1 MRRSGSI
8 RNATG
13 TRTADVGLFQLG
25 SLHGMDASFLE
36 RLERVTRE
44 RLLQYRRGEHNL
56 SPLEIS
62 ELLLECAVV
71 LEGVVAEVF
80 GIETELR
87 HAAAAARSH
96 EAVFR
101 FKEQFVQRRA
111 RKCLQGKED
120 LEDFAVLDAR
130 LAQRLE
136 RAARG
141 AVDRELATAE
151 FGVEL
156 LNDESANAADIQ
168 LLTRWCARA
177 LTTPEGKAAVAAWVS
192 FKLPGGVD
200 HAKLVPVWQPV
211 QDGSSR
217 LLGPSE
223 SFRRRDGFKL
233 TDSRMGEREV
243 MNETHYCVLCHDH
256 DGDFCS
262 KGFPRK
268 KGEPQKGLKTGPL
281 GGTLTGCPLDERI
294 SEMNTLKR
302 EGHTVAALAMIMADN
317 PMCPATGHRI
327 CNDCMKACIYQKQ
340 DPVNIPE
347 VETRCLTDVLA
358 LPWGVEIYDLLAR
371 WNPLRARQWLPKPY
385 NGLKVLI
392 CGMGPAGFTLAHHLL
407 MEGFAVVGIDGVKI
421 EPLPREL
428 LEKPVEHYSQL
439 LESLDERV
447 MSGFGGVAESGIT
460 VRWDKNFLKLI
471 HMTLARRSHFQVF
484 GGVRFG
490 GTVRVEDAWQLGF
503 DHLAVAVGA
512 GLPQA
517 LPIPGSLAIGMRQAS
532 DFLMALH
539 LTGAARANS
548 LANLQ
553 VRLPAVVI
561 GGGLTAVDTATEVQS
576 FYIAQVEKTLARY
589 EELTTVHGEQH
600 VRRGLDGCSLEILDE
615 FLAHGVAVRAERE
628 RAGRAGES
636 PNFVPLLHSW
646 GGVTIAYRRGMNDS
660 PAYVGNHEE
669 LIKAL
674 EEGIYYAEGLD
685 PREARLDQHGHVE
698 AMVFRKQTRGPDG
711 VWLAA
716 GGETVLPARAV
727 LVATGARPN
736 VAYEFEH
743 RGHFLKESSHYQP
756 HREVDGVLQPVAL
769 ASHCKETDF
778 GAFTSY
784 QTDGKRV
791 SYIGDTHPVF
801 QGSVVTAIAS
811 ALRTYP
817 KIVEHFGERARE
829 KGDEAAYESFRLE
842 VQGSLGSH
850 IAAVNRLT
858 PNVVEVVVHA
868 PLAAARFQPG
878 QFFRLQTFQTQ
889 SSGVHDVNLQ
899 TEPVALTGSSV
910 DRERGTVS
918 FIVYESGA
926 SARMIASLK
935 PGDPIALMGPTGV
948 RARIVENETALIVTE
963 GYGHAHIRA
972 TGAALRAKG
981 SRVLHVALW
990 DRAEDVYLRE
1000 DLEAASDVTLWITA
1014 TGEPVLPRRPQD
1026 RAMTGDAIEALRGYA
1041 EGRWGRPAVLL
1052 QDVAHCLIVGPN
1064 RTVRRFKEAS
1074 ELELAPFFSIR
1085 PRMTASTNA
1094 PIQCGLKGLCS
1105 QCLQWQVD
1113 PVTGERS
1120 KAVFGCSWQDQ
1131 PLEVIDLDNV
1141 DARLGQ
1147 SRVQEHLTNLWL
1159 EHLVPRRATMRGTVA
1174 EGVSSGLFTLE
1185 VEPYVVEV

>member
-1 MRRSGSI
+1 MRRSGPM
-8 RNATG
+8 RYAAR
-13 TRTADVGLFQLG
+13 TRTADVRLLPLG
-25 SLHGMDASFLE
+25 SLYGLDAVFLE
-36 RLERVTRE
+36 RLELVTRDK
-44 RLLQYRRGEHNL
+44 LLRYRQGDHGL
-56 SPLEIS
+56 TPLEVS

-71 LEGVVAEVF
+71 LEGIVAEVF
-80 GIETELR
+80 GIEAELR
-87 HAAAAARSH
+87 RAALAARSH
-96 EAVFR
+96 EAVFQ
-101 FKEQFVQRRA
+101 FKQQFVQRRA
-111 RKCLQGKED
+111 RKCLQGKEE
-120 LEDFAVLDAR
+120 LEDFAVLDAQ
-130 LAQRLE
+130 LAQRLGQTALDE
-136 RAARG
+136 A
-141 AVDRELATAE
+141 DRELATAE
-151 FGVEL
+151 FGIGL
-156 LNDESANAADIQ
+156 LTDESANASDIQ

-177 LTTPEGKAAVAAWVS
+177 LTTREGKAAVAGWVS
-192 FKLPGGVD
+192 FKLPRAMD
-200 HAKLVPVWQPV
+200 HANLVPVHQA
-211 QDGSSR
+211 QDGLPR
-217 LLGPSE
+217 LQGSADT
-223 SFRRRDGFKL
+223 FRRRDGFKL
-233 TDSRMGEREV
+233 TDSRMNEREV
-243 MNETHYCVLCHDH
+243 MSEIHYCVLCHDH

-268 KGEPQKGLKTGPL
+268 KGEPEKGLKSGPL

-294 SEMNTLKR
+294 SEMNTLKK
-302 EGHTVAALAMIMADN
+302 EGRTVAALAMIMADN

-327 CNDCMKACIYQKQ
+327 CNDCMKACVYQKQ
-340 DPVNIPE
+340 EPVNIPE
-347 VETRCLTDVLA
+347 IETRCLADVLA

-421 EPLPREL
+421 EPLAQEL
-428 LEKPVEHYSQL
+428 LEKPIEHYSQL
-439 LESLDERV
+439 LEALDERV
-447 MSGFGGVAESGIT
+447 MAGFGGVAESGIT
-460 VRWDKNFLKLI
+460 VRWDKNYLKLI
-471 HMTLARRSHFQVF
+471 HLTLARRSHFQVF

-517 LPIPGSLAIGMRQAS
+517 LPVPGSLAIGMRQAN

-553 VRLPAVVI
+553 IRLPAVVI

-589 EELTTVHGEQH
+589 EELAAAHGEQY
-600 VRRGLDGCSLEILDE
+600 VRRGLDGCSLAILDE
-615 FLAHGVAVRAERE
+615 FLAHGRAVRAERE
-628 RAGRAGES
+628 RAGHAGES
-636 PNFVPLLHSW
+636 PNFVPLLHGW

-685 PREARLDQHGHVE
+685 PKEARLDEHGHVE
-698 AMVFRKQTRGPDG
+698 AMAFRRQTRGPDG
-711 VWLAA
+711 AWVST

-756 HREVDGVLQPVAL
+756 HREVDGTLQPVTL
-769 ASHCKETDF
+769 VSHCKQPDF

-784 QTDGKRV
+784 QTGGKRV
-791 SYIGDTHPVF
+791 SYLGDTHPVF

-817 KIVEHFGERARE
+817 RIVEHFGERLRQ
-829 KGDEAAYESFRLE
+829 KGDEAAYESFRSE
-842 VQGSLGSH
+842 VQTLLQSH
-850 IAAVNRLT
+850 ISAVVRLT

-878 QFFRLQTFQTQ
+878 QFFRLQTFQAR
-889 SSGVHDVNLQ
+889 SSGVDDVNLQ
-899 TEPVALTGSSV
+899 TEPVALTGSRV

-918 FIVYESGA
+918 FIVYETGA
-926 SARMIASLK
+926 SARVVASLK

-948 RARIVENETALIVTE
+948 RARIVENETVLIVTE

-990 DRAEDVYLRE
+990 DCAEDVYLRE
-1000 DLEAASDVTLWITA
+1000 DLEASSDVTLWVTA
-1014 TGEPVLPRRPQD
+1014 TGEPLLPGRQQD
-1026 RAMTGDAIEALRGYA
+1026 HAMTGSAVEALRRYA
-1041 EGRWGRPAVLL
+1041 EGKWGPPAIAL
-1052 QDVAHCLIVGPN
+1052 QDVTYCMIVGSN
-1064 RTVRRFKEAS
+1064 CTVRRFKEAS
-1074 ELELAPFFSIR
+1074 ERDLAPFFPTR
-1085 PRMTASTNA
+1085 PLMTASSNA

-1105 QCLQWQVD
+1105 QCLQWQID
-1113 PVTGERS
+1113 PVTGKRT

-1131 PLEVIDLDNV
+1131 PLEMIDLDNV

-1159 EHLVPRRATMRGTVA
+1159 EHLLPRPLTTRETAVEVTSPVP
-1174 EGVSSGLFTLE
+1174 FPQE
-1185 VEPYVVEV
+1185 VERYVVEV